1 MKIRILSAALLVF
14 AAACGDPPTQA
25 AVPGAPLYDGT
36 HTIGSGN
43 RSGDSTTATRSS
55 TGHGFGSG
63 NEETAPSGSEAAA
76 SDSAAGRGTHTIGS
90 GN

>member
-1 MKIRILSAALLVF
+1 MTIRILSAALLAF
-14 AAACGDPPTQA
+14 AAACGEPPTQA

-43 RSGDSTTATRSS
+43 RSGDSTAVANSS

-63 NEETAPSGSEAAA
+63 NEEAAPSRAETAA